1 MNRTGFCEIDSRAP
15 KILMMGDFDAAE
27 EAAQEAFAAA
37 VVQWPASGVPEF
49 HEHGSSRR
57 PATTPLTA
65 YGAKAGCRRNRATMV
80 DGIDSKLPKRSPL
93 SRRRCAG
100 GPGRFAVEAAIA
112 ALHCE
117 AARAED
123 KDWPQ
128 LVRLRRARTPAA
140 LADRAAQ
147 SGRGCRDGRRP
158 AAGARAD
165 RRAGSDRGTRQVPPA
180 MHATRADLLRQLG
193 MSADAAAS
201 YERAL
206 ALVSNKSERRFPE
219 RRLREMQA
227 LGA

>member
-1 MNRTGFCEIDSRAP
+1 
-15 KILMMGDFDAAE
+15 MMGDFDAAE

-65 YGAKAGCRRNRATMV
+65 CGAKAGCRRNRTTMV
-80 DGIDSKLPKRSPL
+80 AMESTANCRSAPPYRGGAARGGRDDSRLRQP
-93 SRRRCAG
+93 SRRSLAKRLAPKTRTGHSSCA
-100 GPGRFAVEAAIA
+100 
-112 ALHCE
+112 
-117 AARAED
+117 
-123 KDWPQ
+123 
-128 LVRLRRARTPAA
+128 LRRARTPAA

-158 AAGARAD
+158 AAAGARAD

-180 MHATRADLLRQLG
+180 MHATRTDPLRQLG

-206 ALVSNKSERRFPE
+206 ALVQQK
-219 RRLREMQA
+219 
-227 LGA
+227 